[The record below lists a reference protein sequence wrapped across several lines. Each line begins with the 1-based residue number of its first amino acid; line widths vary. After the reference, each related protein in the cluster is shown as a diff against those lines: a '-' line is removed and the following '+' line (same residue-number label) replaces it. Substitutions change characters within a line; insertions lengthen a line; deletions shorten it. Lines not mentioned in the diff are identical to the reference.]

1 VTRRR
6 GKQLTADATANTTVD
21 LMHRKQLMMDRVTGR
36 LLSVA
41 RLSAGEDLFFQR
53 SLLQTAMS
61 DASRLQE
68 RDCLFGA
75 R

>member
-1 VTRRR
+1 MQKETLNAQCLI
-6 GKQLTADATANTTVD
+6 KTEKDIDFPAN
-21 LMHRKQLMMDRVTGR
+21 R
-36 LLSVA
+36 
-41 RLSAGEDLFFQR
+41 
-53 SLLQTAMS
+53 TAMS